1 MAGETT
7 AEPADLQLLLD
18 DTTISSSNLGPRES
32 DLLRSMS
39 DDLLVSEDPIPID
52 QDRYDDL
59 QSMDRQRRPF
69 ATSNMDEGAG
79 TAALGNYRLPYRY
92 NY

>member
-1 MAGETT
+1 MAGET
-7 AEPADLQLLLD
+7 AEQGDLQLLLD

-52 QDRYDDL
+52 QGER
-59 QSMDRQRRPF
+59 SNNEWRPLF
-69 ATSNMDEGAG
+69 G
-79 TAALGNYRLPYRY
+79 TATGQGNYRPSWYY
-92 NY
+92 Y

>member
-1 MAGETT
+1 MAGET
-7 AEPADLQLLLD
+7 AEQGDLQLLLD

-52 QDRYDDL
+52 QDER
-59 QSMDRQRRPF
+59 SNNERRPLF
-69 ATSNMDEGAG
+69 G
-79 TAALGNYRLPYRY
+79 TATGQGNYRPTWYY
-92 NY
+92 Y